1 MSKKFSIV
9 KTLDF
14 GKLDYEIDGY
24 MAMTGEKNPYLFMNK
39 DTVDAIASDHEAIC
53 VRPYEAIF
61 ATHREDRKGYYCGY
75 KVFMDNELKFGEIEI
90 R

>member
-9 KTLDF
+9 RTIDF

-24 MAMTGEKNPYLFMNK
+24 MTMTGEKNPYLFMNK
-39 DTVDAIASDHEAIC
+39 DTIDAITNSYEVVHI
-53 VRPYEAIF
+53 RPYDTTRI
-61 ATHREDRKGYYCGY
+61 TNEDCKGHYCGH
-75 KVFMDNELKFGEIEI
+75 KIFLDNDLKFGEVEV